1 MQTEKMAAGAVFP
14 PLSWNTVA
22 HGVITP
28 VQGDGWR
35 LLIVYRGKHC
45 PLCKAYLDE
54 LNGMLDAFAH
64 ANISVMTLS
73 ADPQEEAQTEVQ
85 ECGWTFPVGY
95 GLTVPQM
102 RTLGLYVSDPR
113 SPQETDHQ
121 FAEPGVFVINPHGET
136 QIIDI
141 SNAPFA
147 RPALPALLKGLQFV
161 ISKDYPI
168 RGRA

>member
-1 MQTEKMAAGAVFP
+1 MLTEKMAAGAPFP
-14 PLSWNTVA
+14 PLSWCTVA
-22 HGVITP
+22 HGEVAP
-28 VQGDGWR
+28 AGGGGWH

-45 PLCKAYLDE
+45 PLCKAYLNE
-54 LNGMLDAFAH
+54 LNGMLDAFAQ
-64 ANISVMTLS
+64 ANIGVLTLS
-73 ADPQEEAQTEVQ
+73 ADSLDKAQAEVQ
-85 ECGWTFPVGY
+85 ECAWTFPVGY

-113 SPQETDHQ
+113 SPQEADHP

-161 ISKDYPI
+161 TSEDYPI